1 MAVNWKAYVP
11 VIVEKEII
19 MSDVK
24 KQIKKIIN
32 EVMCYT
38 VNIDQIDTEA
48 NLLSELYLDSLS
60 YIKIIVAIEK
70 YFNIEIKSSDLSFE
84 NFETYGEFE
93 KMLMTYLDV

>member
-1 MAVNWKAYVP
+1 
-11 VIVEKEII
+11 

-60 YIKIIVAIEK
+60 YIKIIVAIEQ
-70 YFNIEIKSSDLSFE
+70 YFNIEIESSDLSIE

-93 KMLMTYLDV
+93 KMLMTYLVN